1 MSYILDALR
10 RADAERERGRGAVP
24 GLHAQASPVGG
35 APLSPERG
43 GPAAVWLV
51 AAGAV
56 GVAALAA
63 GGTWWALRPQAPAG
77 PVAVA
82 SAPASVPA
90 PAAVAPPAAP
100 AVTPAPAPRPP
111 AAVAGAGAGADV
123 PLPPAAPPAQP
134 APPSVERE
142 RTAAP
147 AAPEPRPAAPSR
159 AAQREQSRDPDRE
172 RRAAATPA
180 APPPAARSRT
190 PEPARPRDAAPAPSV
205 PAARTEAAT
214 AVAPPPSGPV
224 FTQAELPEA
233 LRTQLPVL
241 KVTGAT
247 HSSNPAYR
255 MAIVNGQVLHEG
267 DQAAPGL
274 VLERIEPGRTVWAF
288 RGYRYAVAA
297 Q

>member
-10 RADAERERGRGAVP
+10 RADAERGRGAVP
-24 GLHAQASPVGG
+24 GLHTQASPATG
-35 APLSPERG
+35 APLLPERG
-43 GPAAVWLV
+43 GQANLWLL
-51 AAGAV
+51 AAGVV

-63 GGTWWALRPQAPAG
+63 GGTWWALRSQAPAV

-82 SAPASVPA
+82 SAPASSPAVPPAPVPVAPAVAVAPAPPPEASPAPVEPAAPPRSAAERAAPPARPAPPPEARTPERRSAEPRSAAAPREAPREREREKRSTAAADAPA
-90 PAAVAPPAAP
+90 PAA
-100 AVTPAPAPRPP
+100 R
-111 AAVAGAGAGADV
+111 G
-123 PLPPAAPPAQP
+123 
-134 APPSVERE
+134 
-142 RTAAP
+142 
-147 AAPEPRPAAPSR
+147 
-159 AAQREQSRDPDRE
+159 
-172 RRAAATPA
+172 
-180 APPPAARSRT
+180 RT
-190 PEPARPRDAAPAPSV
+190 PEPARPRDAAPGAGTTAPA
-205 PAARTEAAT
+205 PAARSAPEA
-214 AVAPPPSGPV
+214 AVAPPPAAPV

-247 HSSNPAYR
+247 HSSNPVYR

-274 VLERIEPGRTVWAF
+274 VLERIEPGRTIWAF